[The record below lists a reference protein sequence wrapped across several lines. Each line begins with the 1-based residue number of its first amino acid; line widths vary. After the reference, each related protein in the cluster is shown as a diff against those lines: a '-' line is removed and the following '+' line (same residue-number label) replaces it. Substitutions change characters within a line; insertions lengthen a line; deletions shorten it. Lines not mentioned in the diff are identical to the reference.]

1 MGTPSDVR
9 RRRVPALAPEER
21 RAALIAAT
29 LPLVREHG
37 FAVTTRQIAEA
48 AGVAEGTIFGVFPDK
63 SSLLRAAVIS
73 AFDPLPMIAA
83 IGGIDS
89 EAGLRERL
97 IAVVEL
103 MRERFIA
110 NASLVTAM
118 RATAATLNPGRDA
131 EFGEQLME
139 GRRRMIAALAGLME
153 PDRDRLR
160 RDPASAAVLLQML
173 VLALVH
179 PGLAEHELREVDAT
193 EIVSLFLDGLLVRSA
208 TETAEGD

>member
-1 MGTPSDVR
+1 
-9 RRRVPALAPEER
+9 VPALAPEER
-21 RAALIAAT
+21 RAALVAAT

-73 AFDPLPMIAA
+73 AFDPLPVIAA
-83 IGGIDS
+83 IGAIDS
-89 EAGLRERL
+89 DAELRERL
-97 IAVVEL
+97 TAAVEL
-103 MRERFIA
+103 LRERFIA

-118 RATAATLNPGRDA
+118 RAAAASLDPGRDA
-131 EFGEQLME
+131 EFGQQLME
-139 GRRRMIAALAGLME
+139 GRRRGIAALAALME

-173 VLALVH
+173 VVALVH
-179 PGLAEHELREVDAT
+179 PGLAEHEMREIDAA
-193 EIVSLFLDGLLVRSA
+193 EIVSLFLDGLLVRPA
-208 TETAEGD
+208 TDASEGD